1 MASSETDSVIQVLR
15 KDDFSQQTLRTLPA
29 STPLD
34 ELPPFSVRVRSTII
48 ALTVNNLSYAIGGD
62 MLHWWDTYPVPPSL
76 PAPYNDRNQ
85 YGIVGAWGFA
95 TVLESSIKSL
105 VPGTL
110 LRGYLPVST
119 LPTVLQLAPAG
130 AKGHW
135 IEGSPHREKLFP
147 LYQRYVVA
155 DAVQSTTDLAS
166 PHKLDSL
173 AWDAV
178 LGVLWECGYLLNRFC
193 FPFGRSV
200 KPIHPFGN
208 GQWTSDD
215 ADLSD
220 TAVVLLAASG
230 KTALSFAQQLHDAR
244 NPGSGPL
251 TVVAVT
257 SQSAT
262 AFLQGTG
269 YHAAV
274 LSYDDLKQQ
283 PDKLLSAINSTAT
296 EPPKRILL
304 CDFGARGTVT
314 EDVHRLLQEGGQSAP
329 SSAPPPKVTT
339 LGIGLEARV
348 YTGADLAGLGERAAK
363 LSLVQLNTSGLRD
376 RAIELSGEEAYFT
389 DVSTRWREFK
399 ERGCVSGMKPKWGQ
413 GMVGEDGVEGF
424 WNRLCGKGD
433 GVSAKPE
440 EGLVVKL

>member
-1 MASSETDSVIQVLR
+1 MASEADSIIQVLR
-15 KDDFSQQTLRTLPA
+15 KDDFSQQTLCTVPA
-29 STPLD
+29 SAPLD
-34 ELPPFSVRVRSTII
+34 ELPPSSVRIRTTII

-62 MLHWWDTYPVPPSL
+62 MLHWWDTYPVPQSL
-76 PAPYNDRNQ
+76 PAPYNDHDR
-85 YGIVGAWGFA
+85 YGIVGAWGYA
-95 TVLESSIKSL
+95 TILESSIASL

-119 LPTVLQLAPAG
+119 LPTVLQLAPAE

-135 IEGSPHREKLFP
+135 IEDSPHRKKLFP

-155 DAVQSTTDLAS
+155 DTIHSDTDLAS
-166 PHKLDSL
+166 PHRLDSL
-173 AWDAV
+173 AWDV
-178 LGVLWECGYLLNRFC
+178 LLGILWECGYLLNRLC
-193 FPFGRSV
+193 FPPGWSV

-208 GQWTSDD
+208 GQWTSAD
-215 ADLSD
+215 ADLSES
-220 TAVVLLAASG
+220 AVVMLAASG

-244 NPGSGPL
+244 GPGSGPL
-251 TVVAVT
+251 TVVGVT
-257 SQSAT
+257 SKSAT

-283 PDKLLSAINSTAT
+283 PDKLLSTITSTT
-296 EPPKRILL
+296 QPPKRILL

-314 EDVHRLLQEGGQSAP
+314 EDVYRLLQQESAP
-329 SSAPPPKVTT
+329 SASTAKVTT

-348 YTGADLAGLGERAAK
+348 YTGEELAGIGERAAK
-363 LSLVQLNTSGLRD
+363 LGLIQMNTSGLRD
-376 RAIELSGEEAYFT
+376 RAMEISGEQAYFT

-399 ERGCVSGMKPKWGQ
+399 ERGCVPGMKPKWGQ
-413 GMVGEDGVEGF
+413 GMVGDNGVEGF
-424 WNRLCGKGD
+424 WTRLCGKGTAT
-433 GVSAKPE
+433 SRPE